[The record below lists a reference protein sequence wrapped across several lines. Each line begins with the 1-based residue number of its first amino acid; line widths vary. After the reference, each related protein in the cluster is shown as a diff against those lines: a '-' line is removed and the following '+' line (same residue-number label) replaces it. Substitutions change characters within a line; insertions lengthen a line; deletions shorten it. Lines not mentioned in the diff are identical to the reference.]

1 MVQDFYQRLNV
12 PRGASADEVK
22 KAYRKLAKQYHPDH
36 NAGDKHAE
44 EKFKALNEAFEVLS
58 DPKKRKMYDEFGED
72 AAKLGWDEAKADQ
85 FRQYRSA
92 SNARGGYAGS
102 QGGGFPGG
110 FPGGFGGASGG
121 DVDFESILSEMFGQ
135 QVRGA
140 RGGGRRAAGPR
151 AGGDVQAGLEVNLI
165 DAVLGGEHT
174 IMLNGKRLSVKIPAG
189 VETGSKIRLAGQ
201 GEPGDRGGPA
211 GDLFLELTVLDHPLV
226 RREGADLYL
235 DLPVTVAEA
244 ALGGEVKV
252 PVFGGSVTVTLKP
265 GTQSGTKLRL
275 RGKGVPGLKGSPTG
289 DLFLVVMVKLPEVLD
304 ESAKKAI
311 ETLDKHYLGDVRA
324 KLTL

>member
-85 FRQYRSA
+85 FRAYRSGA
-92 SNARGGYAGS
+92 NARGGYAGGGGF

-110 FPGGFGGASGG
+110 FPGGFSGET
-121 DVDFESILSEMFGQ
+121 DFESILSEMFGQ
-135 QVRGA
+135 TR

-165 DAVLGGEHT
+165 DAVLGAERT
-174 IMLNGKRLSVKIPAG
+174 IMLNGKRLSVKIPPG

-201 GEPGDRGGPA
+201 GEPGDRGGPP
-211 GDLFLELTVLDHPLV
+211 GDLFLELTVLEHPLV

-235 DLPVTVAEA
+235 DLPVTVREA
-244 ALGGEVKV
+244 ALGGELKV

-275 RGKGVPGLKGSPTG
+275 RGKGVPGLKGSPPG
-289 DLFLVVMVKLPEVLD
+289 DLFLVIMVKLPEVLD

-311 ETLDKHYLGDVRA
+311 ETLDKHYLGDVRS
-324 KLTL
+324 KITL